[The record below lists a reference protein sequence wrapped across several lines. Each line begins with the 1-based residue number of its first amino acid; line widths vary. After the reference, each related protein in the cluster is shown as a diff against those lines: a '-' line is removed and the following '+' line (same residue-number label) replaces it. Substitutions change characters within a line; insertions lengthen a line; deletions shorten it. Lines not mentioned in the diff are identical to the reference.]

1 MDSNPEVAHPTRMDN
16 CSPRYESIL
25 NKPPH
30 PLTPGL
36 VSHCSAELPKTV
48 LMPSSRRKDGGK
60 PRGLGLI
67 DLVDA
72 PFNELDQLALLC
84 EPTSLG
90 VDEDSEA
97 MTATDQLYR
106 DNDKVGK
113 MNPGS
118 FSPLLVPVQT
128 NLVKILGATTSKATN
143 RVRDRTSSFGS
154 STSTDL
160 SPSLASKPRLGS
172 LVVVFPTP
180 HGGGVLSLRSRYY
193 EGSFDPSR
201 KIAAAAHAPSIGYV
215 VLL

>member
-154 STSTDL
+154 STSTVCII
-160 SPSLASKPRLGS
+160 PSSLHPFEHQQTLKSLTHPSEGSFSKPR
-172 LVVVFPTP
+172 VETQA
-180 HGGGVLSLRSRYY
+180 RITC
-193 EGSFDPSR
+193 GSFPN
-201 KIAAAAHAPSIGYV
+201 AAWRWCPIP
-215 VLL
+215 